1 MGLRGGLRASTEKQ
15 YFSPHIIERPST
27 FIFHQFPMY
36 IRDLRSLKTNI
47 KDFYFCVIDCKLTL
61 FINLIFIYITMTI
74 FHSWSRRHVI
84 MLYICQCI
92 RFRGQYTRLFASRWQ
107 ESPRELCCPIQ
118 KASIKVWFT
127 EFTISFIFTWD
138 LNFLFWKKKDT
149 ILEQHCWQ
157 NKHIEL
163 IFMNFELKVA
173 PTGLYFIIFTA
184 IPIS

>member
-107 ESPRELCCPIQ
+107 ESPGELCCLIQ
-118 KASIKVWFT
+118 KASIKVHNIIYFYMGSQ
-127 EFTISFIFTWD
+127 FFI
-138 LNFLFWKKKDT
+138 LKKKDT

-163 IFMNFELKVA
+163 IFINFELKVA

>member
-1 MGLRGGLRASTEKQ
+1 MGLRGGLRACTEKQ

-61 FINLIFIYITMTI
+61 FINLIFIYITLTI

-107 ESPRELCCPIQ
+107 ESPGELCCPIQ
-118 KASIKVWFT
+118 KASIKGLVYWVHNIIYFNMGSQ
-127 EFTISFIFTWD
+127 FFI
-138 LNFLFWKKKDT
+138 LKKKDT

-163 IFMNFELKVA
+163 IFYEFWIESC
-173 PTGLYFIIFTA
+173 PYWFIFYFF
-184 IPIS
+184 